1 MLRHIAIYY
10 LATSYFAAASKF
22 ATEHTSLVDLV
33 DIDWQKAPLLEKK
46 AGSGKTQK
54 IALLS
59 LAEQARKSG
68 KSKLRGVRDDTNVF
82 VGTGGHGHTFPG
94 ATTPWGMTIAT
105 PWAHG
110 GGVADWDTQ
119 AGYNSDGKYLDFFGM
134 AHSALSGAG
143 TGELGELRLLPGGEQ
158 SSVIDTASA
167 SGRPGYFK
175 GKVLQDDRPLCLI
188 ESSATPRG
196 AIHQFSFYDK
206 VNNTGITVNL
216 KEPEGAYWGYILKQ
230 SDMKIVG
237 QHRLEGCSYSV
248 NTGLGHAEQYLCFAL
263 KFDSPF
269 QGKPSA
275 KDGAIQLNF
284 KNAKTVTARV
294 GISRTSLNH
303 AQESLKREVE
313 GRSFSQITEAAAQLW
328 QSALEKV
335 KVEIKPQSRKRSFY
349 SALYHSMLAPTLL
362 SEEDGSYRLQRKK
375 IAYKMSGEEFSLAQ
389 IDRYMPVRH
398 TKGGHR
404 MYTTFSMWDTYRGLH
419 PFMNLIQP
427 EVSEDFGMSLM
438 SFVDAWGY
446 LPRFQLIGSPADT
459 MEGDPG
465 SIILGTMAREGIVS
479 KTAALAAIR
488 KSRMANVD
496 HRGTIA
502 EEGFFDSGSVSQTLE
517 QASAD
522 SCASRLAEDVGKQRD
537 KKLFRKRANS
547 AFKFWDNNQGVFA
560 MFDKSGSFR
569 SISNKNEQSSPY
581 TEGTPLHYSFG
592 AEFDV
597 DQMIRKHGGE
607 AQFVRHLDYFFNEA
621 PKQDGQRDLT
631 GSHHALS
638 LGNEVTMHTTYLYSL
653 AHQPR
658 KSQELIDGL
667 VKEMFSDKASGL
679 PGNDD
684 MGAMSSW
691 LALSLLGFYPV
702 DPCSGSFVLG
712 RPFIENA
719 ELSVKGGKFTV
730 QVHNQGEQNKYISRI
745 SLNGEDL
752 DINKPLVSFQQLS
765 KQGLLEIWMSAQPS
779 LLEIRMSANATLSRE
794 KELGKGEEK
803 EEGEGKGKRKGEEE
817 GEEEE
822 EEEEE

>member
-1 MLRHIAIYY
+1 
-10 LATSYFAAASKF
+10 
-22 ATEHTSLVDLV
+22 
-33 DIDWQKAPLLEKK
+33 
-46 AGSGKTQK
+46 
-54 IALLS
+54 
-59 LAEQARKSG
+59 
-68 KSKLRGVRDDTNVF
+68 
-82 VGTGGHGHTFPG
+82 
-94 ATTPWGMTIAT
+94 MTIAT

-110 GGVADWDTQ
+110 GGVANWDTQ
-119 AGYNSDGKYLDFFGM
+119 AGYNSDGRYLDFFGM

-143 TGELGELRLLPGGEQ
+143 TGELGELRLLPGGNQ
-158 SSVIDTASA
+158 RSVIDTASA

-175 GKVLQDDRPLCLI
+175 GNVLRDGRPLCLI

-196 AIHQFSFYDK
+196 AIHRFSFDNK
-206 VNNTGITVNL
+206 VGNTGIQVNL
-216 KEPEGAYWGYILKQ
+216 KEPSGAYWGYKLKQ
-230 SDMKIVG
+230 NDMKIVG
-237 QHRLEGCSYSV
+237 QDRLEGCSYSV
-248 NTGLGHAEQYLCFAL
+248 NVGIGHAEQYLCFAL

-269 QGKPSA
+269 EGKPSEYN
-275 KDGAIQLNF
+275 GAIQLDF
-284 KNAKTVTARV
+284 KTAKTVTARV
-294 GISRTSLNH
+294 GISRTSLKH

-335 KVEIKPQSRKRSFY
+335 KVEVKPQSRKRSFY
-349 SALYHSMLAPTLL
+349 SALYHSMLAPTLF

-375 IAYKMSGEEFSLAQ
+375 IADKMSGEEFFSLAQ
-389 IDRYMPVRH
+389 IDEYMPVRY

-419 PFMNLIQP
+419 PLMNLIQP

-446 LPRFQLIGSPADT
+446 LPRFQLIGSPTDI

-465 SIILGTMAREGIVS
+465 SIILGTMAREGIVN

-488 KSRMANVD
+488 TSRMANVD
-496 HRGTIA
+496 NRGTIA
-502 EEGFFDSGSVSQTLE
+502 KEGFFHSSSVSQALE

-522 SCASRLAEDVGKQRD
+522 SCASRLAEDVGQQRD
-537 KKLFRKRANS
+537 KALFRNRANS
-547 AFKFWDNNQGVFA
+547 AFKFWDGNQGVFA
-560 MFDKSGSFR
+560 MFDHPGSFR

-621 PKQDGQRDLT
+621 PEQHGQRDLT

-667 VKEMFSDKASGL
+667 VKEMFSDKANGL

-730 QVHNQGEQNKYISRI
+730 QVHNQGEKNKYINRI

-752 DINKPLVSFQQLS
+752 DINKPVVSFQQLS
-765 KQGLLEIWMSAQPS
+765 KQGLLEIWMSA
-779 LLEIRMSANATLSRE
+779 NATLPSE
-794 KELGKGEEK
+794 KELAAARLAEDMSKPQPLHNFEKQNTGKQNLTSTENSTLTSASATLAGLQKQIKHSLENMH
-803 EEGEGKGKRKGEEE
+803 RVMQSLQSLTF
-817 GEEEE
+817 
-822 EEEEE
+822 